1 MGDFMTRECETSE
14 FATWDETA
22 LFYRSWKPRAEGKKA
37 VILIH
42 RGHEHSGRLQ
52 ELVDRLDLPDHWMF
66 SWDNRGHGRSPGRR
80 GFAPSYSALV
90 RDLDAFVRHLRETH
104 GLRNEDI
111 SIVANSV
118 GAVTASAWVHDYAP
132 GIRSIVLAAPA
143 FRIRLYMP
151 FAIPLLRLWRKI
163 KPDAVISS
171 YVKSKMLTHDPE
183 QAAAYDADERI
194 TKDISNHILL
204 GLHDAAT
211 RVMYDAAVMHTPTLV
226 LSAGSDWVVKNKA
239 QRLFYQR
246 LGSSRKRMKAYP
258 GFYHAILFE
267 TERDKPIAEAR
278 AFLLENETDP
288 VPQANLLQADK
299 GSATATEYDL
309 LRQPASG
316 LKGVYYG
323 VQKKGT
329 ETIGALSEGV
339 KVGLATGFDSGKS
352 LDYVYDNEARGTILI
367 GKMIDRVYLDAVG
380 WKGIRQRREH
390 IRELL
395 TRAVEEQL
403 EHQEEVR
410 ILDVATGCGRYVL
423 DVLENFRDRNV
434 HARLRDFTPANL
446 EQGRETARELKLE
459 KVVFEQGDAFDAESL
474 TGLNPKPH
482 IAIVSGLYE
491 LFPENEGV
499 LTSLGGIARAL
510 EPGGVLLYTCQPWH
524 PQVELIA
531 RTLGNREGKPWI
543 MRRRCQ
549 AEMDA
554 LVASVGFEKTD
565 QRIDEW
571 GIFTVSV
578 AQKGL

>member
-1 MGDFMTRECETSE
+1 MSRSPETSE
-14 FATWDETA
+14 FKTWDETS
-22 LFYRSWKPRAEGKKA
+22 LFYRTWKPESDSRKA

-52 ELVDRLDLPDHWMF
+52 DLVDRLDLPDHWMF

-80 GFAPSYSALV
+80 GFAPSYSALI

-104 GLRNEDI
+104 GLRNEDM

-132 GIRSIVLAAPA
+132 GIQSMVLAAPA

-183 QAAAYDADERI
+183 QSAAYDADELI

-211 RVMYDAAVMHTPTLV
+211 RVMNDAAVIHTPTLV

-246 LGSSRKRMKAYP
+246 LGSIRKRMKAYP
-258 GFYHAILFE
+258 GFFHALLFE
-267 TERDKPIAEAR
+267 TERDKPIADAR
-278 AFLLENETDP
+278 AFLLENESDP
-288 VPQANLLQADK
+288 APQPNLLQADI

-323 VQKKGT
+323 FQKKGT
-329 ETIGALSEGV
+329 ETIGSLSDGV

-352 LDYVYDNEARGTILI
+352 LDYVYDNQARGTTPI

-395 TRAVEEQL
+395 TLAVEKELQ
-403 EHQEEVR
+403 HRDDVR

-423 DVLENFRDRNV
+423 DVLEGFRDRNV
-434 HARLRDFTPANL
+434 HALLRDFTSANL
-446 EQGRETARELKLE
+446 DQGRETARHMNLD

-491 LFPENEGV
+491 LFPENEGI
-499 LTSLGGIARAL
+499 LTSLSAISQAL

-531 RTLGNREGKPWI
+531 RTLGNREGDPWI
-543 MRRRCQ
+543 MRRRSQ

-554 LVASVGFEKTD
+554 LVASAGLEKTD

-571 GIFTVSV
+571 GIFSV
-578 AQKGL
+578 AVARKPEAT